1 MAKVSVIIPTHNRA
15 RFLGAAIS
23 SVLNQTYADFEL
35 VVVDDGSRD
44 ETVEVVGKFHDDRLR
59 LIRHPEPRG
68 GAAARNTG
76 IRNSTGPYV
85 AFLDDDDEWYPNKLE
100 LQVDLMDRSPPTTG
114 VVYGGFEQFESQ
126 TGRIVERRMPSQRG
140 NLWEALLKANPVS
153 GTSLVMVRRPCLEA
167 VGGFDEELTS
177 FQDFDLWLRLAANCE
192 FDFVPQ
198 VLYKYRL
205 HNVQIWTN
213 LDALSKGVERIIS
226 KHGQHR
232 GVRRRFAAHCV
243 RLGREYTLAGEP
255 RKARKVLRQAMM
267 LHPANARSY
276 LYYVASY
283 FGTRGFLLLSGA
295 KSQITTQLN
304 KRGASPGD

>member
-1 MAKVSVIIPTHNRA
+1 MARVSVIIPTHNRA

-23 SVLNQTYADFEL
+23 SVLNQTYTDFEL

-59 LIRHPEPRG
+59 LIRHPEPKG

-76 IRNSTGPYV
+76 IRNSTAAYV
-85 AFLDDDDEWYPNKLE
+85 AFLDDDDEWYPEKLR
-100 LQVDLMDRSPPTTG
+100 LQVELLDRSPAGTG
-114 VVYGGFEQFESQ
+114 VIYAGFEKFESGS
-126 TGRIVERRMPSQRG
+126 GRIVERRMPSQRG
-140 NLWEALLKANPVS
+140 NLRESLLVANPVA
-153 GTSLVMVRRPCLEA
+153 GTSTVLVRRECLEA

-177 FQDFDLWLRLAANCE
+177 FQDFDLWLRLSAHCE

-205 HNVQIWTN
+205 HSVQIWTN
-213 LDALSKGVERIIS
+213 LDALFKGVERIIS

-255 RKARKVLRQAMM
+255 GKARRVLRRAMT
-267 LHPANARSY
+267 LRPANARSY
-276 LYYVASY
+276 VYYLASY
-283 FGTRGFLLLSGA
+283 FGMKGFQLLSGA
-295 KSQITTQLN
+295 KSQVTARFN
-304 KRGASPGD
+304 KLGNPGGD